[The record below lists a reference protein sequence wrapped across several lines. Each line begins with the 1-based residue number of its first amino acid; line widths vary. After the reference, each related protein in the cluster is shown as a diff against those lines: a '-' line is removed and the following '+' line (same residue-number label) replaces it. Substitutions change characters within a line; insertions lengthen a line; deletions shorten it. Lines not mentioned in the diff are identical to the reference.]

1 MPEELPLNLNLAGS
15 PYHLSAAEITDYG
28 VNGGCCLDGVERAP
42 HTGEQKSKN
51 IAEDMLSPRIIHQ
64 HPQFLANVSIQS
76 GCIKFGKHMLLEVAM
91 NMCVF

>member
-1 MPEELPLNLNLAGS
+1 MPEEAGLNLNLGGS
-15 PYHLSAAEITDYG
+15 PYHLSAEITDYG

-42 HTGEQKSKN
+42 HTGEQMLKN